1 VVIRPDGRQLA
12 AAGRDG
18 RIRLWSLPDG
28 TPLATT
34 PEHGGP
40 VADLAWTHDGKLL
53 ASAGFDGHLRLWQG
67 NGLQAAGQISLPQ
80 AGALYRIAWTADSQ
94 HLAIASQRAGLLLW
108 QPGSTDPQALGKDT
122 SALLE
127 LALSPDGQTLASADK
142 DGHLRL
148 WDMATRQPLRDPL
161 LRHAGPVLA
170 LAWAP
175 DGSRIASAGWD
186 RGVMISRTRP
196 ADWAA
201 LACALVRNNPPAA
214 DAGTPTDGCPAPN
227 RP

>member
-1 VVIRPDGRQLA
+1 MRRDRFLNRSDELSRHLQLA
-12 AAGRDG
+12 AAKCGEAGWILILLDADDDCPASKG
-18 RIRLWSLPDG
+18 
-28 TPLATT
+28 LA
-34 PEHGGP
+34 
-40 VADLAWTHDGKLL
+40 
-53 ASAGFDGHLRLWQG
+53 LRQ
-67 NGLQAAGQISLPQ
+67 QA
-80 AGALYRIAWTADSQ
+80 
-94 HLAIASQRAGLLLW
+94 
-108 QPGSTDPQALGKDT
+108 QALVPARDDRRR
-122 SALLE
+122 
-127 LALSPDGQTLASADK
+127 LADEAGRSRREAHKGAVLAQSLSPDGQTLASADK

-186 RGVMISRTRP
+186 RGVMISRIRP

-201 LACALVRNNPPAA
+201 LACALVRHNPPAA
-214 DAGTPTDGCPAPN
+214 DAGTPTDGCTAPN

>member
-1 VVIRPDGRQLA
+1 MIERGGLRVALVAFTDRVNAG
-12 AAGRDG
+12 AGRNPRG
-18 RIRLWSLPDG
+18 
-28 TPLATT
+28 LA
-34 PEHGGP
+34 
-40 VADLAWTHDGKLL
+40 
-53 ASAGFDGHLRLWQG
+53 
-67 NGLQAAGQISLPQ
+67 
-80 AGALYRIAWTADSQ
+80 
-94 HLAIASQRAGLLLW
+94 
-108 QPGSTDPQALGKDT
+108 
-122 SALLE
+122 
-127 LALSPDGQTLASADK
+127 LALSPDGQPLASADK

-175 DGSRIASAGWD
+175 DGGRIASAGWD

-201 LACALVRNNPPAA
+201 LACALVRHNPPAA
-214 DAGTPTDGCPAPN
+214 DAGTPTGGCTAPN